1 MMHWNRRGAHGFSLI
16 ELLVTI
22 VILSIGLFGVAS
34 MFLYGM
40 TSQQYAQYSVIATDA
55 ADQKLEQMRSAGY
68 NSITADN
75 FPSPFPVEGL
85 PQGEGIVSWEPYPDA
100 GSVNQYKISVEV
112 SWGGGRR
119 VGGRVLHET
128 VVSNRP

>member
-1 MMHWNRRGAHGFSLI
+1 MHRNARQRDGFSLI

-22 VILSIGLFGVAS
+22 VVLAIGLFGVTT

-40 TSQQYAQYSVIATDA
+40 SSRQYSQYSVIGTDA

-68 NSITADN
+68 NAISSAN

-85 PQGEGIVSWEPYPDA
+85 PEGEGVVTWEPYPDA
-100 GSVNQYKISVEV
+100 ASNNQYKVTVEV
-112 SWGGGRR
+112 SWRGGRR
-119 VGGRVLHET
+119 VSGRVVHET
-128 VVSNRP
+128 VISNRP